1 MILNEKIRPYI
12 FGFLLFCVFTSK
24 NIIIYNEETLVALSF
39 FGFIFFV
46 ANYFGNTLK
55 QSLDEKSEG
64 IKYEL
69 QNLLSLRALSLK
81 QLYKEHQRVYGLTT
95 TLSAVKQFAVDQLK
109 QKKKEGKG
117 SLKRVFSDQ
126 IKQRL
131 NTLSSSKGDL
141 YQQLQQIIGA
151 NIQKAVLVK
160 ISRVKQSPSHNLLNS
175 KRVKQS
181 VHSLIGKEEGS
192 LNR

>member
-1 MILNEKIRPYI
+1 MK
-12 FGFLLFCVFTSK
+12 FLFFMHKLLKSVKGRCPLSAFNPQQFSVTYRQGSTPTFPFIGRRYTLTHSEQTDDLFLW
-24 NIIIYNEETLVALSF
+24 I
-39 FGFIFFV
+39 
-46 ANYFGNTLK
+46 
-55 QSLDEKSEG
+55 DEK
-64 IKYEL
+64 
-69 QNLLSLRALSLK
+69 
-81 QLYKEHQRVYGLTT
+81 
-95 TLSAVKQFAVDQLK
+95 FAVDQLK
-109 QKKKEGKG
+109 QKKNEGKG

-160 ISRVKQSPSHNLLNS
+160 ISRVKQNPSHNLLNS
-175 KRVKQS
+175 KRVKQN
-181 VHSLIGKEEGS
+181 VHSLIGKEEKA